1 MPELLKKA
9 YAFSFF
15 WMFLLILPVM
25 IPFYQSLGLSMERIF
40 QLQAIFGLCVMLF
53 EIPTGYLCDLFGRK
67 KVLCIGA
74 VFNGVG
80 FTFLLTCKNFEQ
92 LVIFEIIL
100 ALGMSL
106 VSGADLSIIYDAIE
120 SADGNRSQKTH
131 ALANFQLAQVSG
143 ESIAALL
150 GGILAALSFRY
161 MIFANFL
168 TSWVPLMIALSFKE
182 PKYKKM
188 EGTNH
193 WNNLTGVVKHILG
206 ADPILRLIFLN
217 LLCWGLSTFFVVW
230 IFQKYWQVNGISLV
244 WFGAIWAAFNFSAG
258 LVGKQV
264 HWLERRFGFTRLLL
278 FLSAAPIVAYFAMAF
293 FGGWAGVIS
302 GVLFYF
308 SRGVTQVLLREAYH
322 ARIPSEFR
330 ATANSIQ
337 TGSFRLIFAI
347 FGPMVGYFIDRSGV
361 AATLGGLGVGFLVLF
376 FLLVPA
382 LIRALYPKTLLANS

>member
-25 IPFYQSLGLSMERIF
+25 IPYYQSLGLSMERIF

-74 VFNGVG
+74 VFNGIG
-80 FTFLLTCKNFEQ
+80 FTSLLACKTFQELIVFE
-92 LVIFEIIL
+92 VIL

-120 SADGNRSQKTH
+120 SADGTRSHKTH

-143 ESIAALL
+143 ESVASLL
-150 GGILAALSFRY
+150 GGVLAALSFRY

-168 TSWVPLMIALSFKE
+168 TSWIPLVIALSFKE
-182 PKYKKM
+182 PAYKKM

-193 WNNLTGVVKHILG
+193 WKNLSGVIKHVLG
-206 ADPILRLIFLN
+206 TDPLLRLIFLN

-230 IFQKYWQVNGISLV
+230 IFQKYWQVNGVPLI

-258 LVGKQV
+258 IVGKQV
-264 HWLERRFGFTRLLL
+264 HWLEEHFGFAPLFL
-278 FLSAAPIVAYFAMAF
+278 FLSAAPIVAYFAMASL
-293 FGGWAGVIS
+293 GGWGGIAFGI
-302 GVLFYF
+302 LFYF
-308 SRGVTQVLLREAYH
+308 SRGITGVLLREAYN

-330 ATANSIQ
+330 ATANSLQ
-337 TGSFRLIFAI
+337 TGAFRLTFAI
-347 FGPMVGYFIDRSGV
+347 FGPMVGYFIDRAGV
-361 AATLGGLGVGFLVLF
+361 AATLGGLGITFSILF
-376 FLLVPA
+376 VLLVPA
-382 LIRALYPKTLLANS
+382 LIRALYFKNLLASS